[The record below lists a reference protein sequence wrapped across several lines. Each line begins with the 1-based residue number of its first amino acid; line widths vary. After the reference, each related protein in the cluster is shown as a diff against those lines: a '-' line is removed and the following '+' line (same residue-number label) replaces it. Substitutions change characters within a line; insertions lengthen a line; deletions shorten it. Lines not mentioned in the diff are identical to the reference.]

1 MPNYY
6 ELYRGSCLDVIPSLM
21 SKDCIFADPFD
32 NLGLKYN
39 GFKDKMPHAD
49 YMCFLRECLYVF
61 AETAPTV
68 WFSFYYAYTIEFGE
82 IAAKFLRDKPEWEA
96 KPAVQVFTFGQ
107 HQHRDLGNNHR
118 PLWRFKHKDAP
129 LYPDQIRVQ
138 SWRQRNGD
146 KRADPR
152 GRVPGDVQDFQYP
165 IDLEPID
172 WNLILNELPSL
183 DNFNYPH
190 GAYVELEK
198 ARDRYG
204 EDMPGSVFDFPR
216 VTGNSGQ
223 RCDWHPTQ
231 LHEDMLERVVKLSTK
246 VNGTVADAFGGT
258 GTTLRVCKRINRDCA
273 LVEKSDAFCE
283 KIAEEND
290 LKTMDV
296 LGPESARWG
305 LVA

>member
-1 MPNYY
+1 MSYD
-6 ELYRGSCLDVIPSLM
+6 LYRGSCLEVVPTLP
-21 SKDCIFADPFD
+21 KAQCVFVDPFD

-39 GFKDKMPHAD
+39 GFKDKMPD
-49 YMCFLRECLYVF
+49 NEYQRFLRNCLLAF
-61 AETAPTV
+61 ADHAPIVWVSFYAKWTIPFGETA
-68 WFSFYYAYTIEFGE
+68 AQ
-82 IAAKFLRDKPEWEA
+82 FLRLYPDWECKPN
-96 KPAVQVFTFGQ
+96 VQVFTFGQ
-107 HQHRDLGNNHR
+107 HNHNDLGNNHR
-118 PLWRFKHKDAP
+118 PLWRFMKKDTP
-129 LYPDQIRVQ
+129 LYPDQIRIE

-165 IDLEPID
+165 YDDSPID

-216 VTGNSGQ
+216 VTGNSKQ

-231 LHEDMLERVVKLSTK
+231 LHEDMVERCIKMSTK
-246 VNGTVADAFGGT
+246 EGDNVTDGFGGT
-258 GTTLRVCKRINRDCA
+258 GTTMRVCKRINRNCT
-273 LVEKSDAFCE
+273 LVELTDEYCE

-290 LKTMDV
+290 LKV
-296 LGPESARWG
+296 VPGAKVRWSA
-305 LVA
+305 